1 MPRYVWRVEVVQ
13 TARMRILVMSL
24 SGLGHLHPIV
34 PLALALH
41 ARGHE
46 LRWLT
51 GPDAVERLASMGIAA
66 HPVGLPFEALRAEYW
81 GRYPG
86 SADAS
91 PTEVP
96 DHVFPHLFGEI
107 APSHTLPDAISFA
120 RDWRPELIV
129 HDAADFAGPIVAA
142 AVGVPSVAHAFGALT
157 PIARV
162 VGAAIQVAPAWRSV
176 GLEPRA
182 FGGLYDYLYLDI
194 YPPSLQ
200 LADMAHVPVRQL
212 IRPGGVE
219 TRDAGAGSPSPEI
232 ADARPLVYLTFGT
245 IYRDRPILA
254 VAVAAA
260 AELPVRVLVTVGPN
274 GDPAALGPQ
283 PDHVRVERYVPQS
296 QVLPEAAVV
305 VSHSGSGT
313 FLGAA
318 AHGVPQLCLPQA
330 ADQFLNATA
339 GVRAGIALDLDAGA
353 TDVTAIGDAIR
364 RLLDE
369 PVFRDRA
376 SAVAAEI
383 AAMPAPDAVVP
394 VLEALTTRA

>member
-1 MPRYVWRVEVVQ
+1 VVQ

-24 SGLGHLHPIV
+24 SGLGHVHPMV
-34 PLALALH
+34 PLALAAQ

-51 GPDAVERLASMGIAA
+51 GPDAVERLASIGIAA
-66 HPVGLPFEALRAEYW
+66 HPVGIPFESLRAEYW
-81 GRYPG
+81 ERYPG
-86 SADAS
+86 SAGAARS
-91 PTEVP
+91 ETP

-107 APSHTLPDAISFA
+107 APSHTLPDAVSFA
-120 RDWRPELIV
+120 RDWRPDLVV

-142 AVGVPSVAHAFGALT
+142 VVGVPSVTHAFGALT

-162 VGAAIQVAPAWRSV
+162 ADAAIQVAPYWRSV
-176 GLEPRA
+176 GLQPRP
-182 FGGLYDYLYLDI
+182 FGGLYDHLYLDI

-200 LADMAHVPVRQL
+200 LADMAHVPRRQL
-212 IRPGGVE
+212 ERPGGTE
-219 TRDAGAGSPSPEI
+219 TTDGRAGPPASDI
-232 ADARPLVYLTFGT
+232 ADGRPLVYLTFGT
-245 IYRDRPILA
+245 VYRDRPILSLA
-254 VAVAAA
+254 LAAA
-260 AELPVRVLVTVGPN
+260 AELPVRVLVTVGPF

-296 QVLPEAAVV
+296 QVLPQAAVV

-339 GVRAGIALDLDAGA
+339 GVRAGIALALDSDA
-353 TDVTAIGDAIR
+353 TDVTAIGVVIR

-369 PVFRDRA
+369 PAFRDRA
-376 SAVAAEI
+376 SVVAGEI
-383 AAMPAPDAVVP
+383 AAMPGPEEVVP
-394 VLEALTTRA
+394 VLEALADRS